1 MASTFLFCYPGCV
14 GGCPQ
19 DVTDGTS
26 SSSYLPLTGWNS
38 ESKNGLCPYEAL
50 SKKAETF
57 RGPPCSPPTRL
68 SLNFTGQNLGTF
80 SNIQE
85 SWEGNRI
92 SMTSSHSHNTL
103 PGLRVSE
110 PHLRPCLPIRVLWL
124 KKLRKAVAADTN
136 GSDLTTGVLCFYQG
150 LKGHLKYIVN
160 WMTEY
165 ILNTYNLTGTG
176 HHNHSWNE
184 KINDIALALKDVF
197 IICLGWRE
205 VRRKM
210 FPSTFGM

>member
-1 MASTFLFCYPGCV
+1 MLTPNQAF
-14 GGCPQ
+14 PQ
-19 DVTDGTS
+19 FYWT
-26 SSSYLPLTGWNS
+26 
-38 ESKNGLCPYEAL
+38 ESGHILKH
-50 SKKAETF
+50 T
-57 RGPPCSPPTRL
+57 
-68 SLNFTGQNLGTF
+68 
-80 SNIQE
+80 
-85 SWEGNRI
+85 
-92 SMTSSHSHNTL
+92 
-103 PGLRVSE
+103 
-110 PHLRPCLPIRVLWL
+110 RVLRGEQNFHDQFTLTQHTSWAKGVWASPKTL
-124 KKLRKAVAADTN
+124 STHQGSVIKKKLRKAVAADTN